1 MLLPLRNEC
10 FNAVSDTEESHVVL
24 WVFALSTEKI
34 ELRHL
39 VILKRPIWAGF
50 NILL

>member
-1 MLLPLRNEC
+1 MLLPHLHEC

-39 VILKRPIWAGF
+39 ELRHPIWAGF
-50 NILL
+50 NTLL